1 MSTDSQNQAPTRV
14 LIWSPRA
21 ELVQTLKGSLRKRGI
36 RAFRAGGS
44 IAEALEQVRP
54 SAVIIDAAVSKKAA
68 LDACLAVQQQQGEE
82 PGTPVFLIA
91 APADVAT
98 VERAIRLGVSD
109 FEETSVSGELLALRI
124 EATVRAASERFEL
137 REEAARARSL
147 ADRDRLTGLV
157 GRDSFGQS
165 VDKALDHAKQGGY
178 PAALL
183 YIDLDR
189 FKGINDTLGHAV
201 GDALLQQVARL
212 LKGAVRP
219 TDVVGTATKQRPG
232 TVSRLGG
239 DEFTVLL
246 SKMRRE
252 RDAGDVARRI
262 LEALKAPYS
271 VCGHEVSTSASVGI
285 AVFPQD
291 GPDADTLLKC
301 ADMAM
306 YEAKAQ
312 GRGRYQFYQPAM
324 GQAILRRIEIE
335 RHLRHALERGE
346 LEVRYQPRVDI
357 RSDTIVGME
366 ALARWNSAELGS
378 VQPREFIPVA
388 EETRLIVP
396 IGAWILE
403 TACAQLARWQS
414 RGWSGL
420 RLSVNVSSEQFASS
434 DVTQTVTDALRACEL
449 QPEALELEVTESLIL
464 AEDNRTSLA
473 LRDLRAIGVALALDD
488 FGTGYSSL
496 SFLTRFPLDVL
507 KIDRSIAS
515 EVEVDPAAASIVEA
529 VVTLGRRLGLRIVAE
544 GVDGLGQAHRI
555 RELGC
560 DELQGFLISQAVTAE
575 EFGEFYLGWQGLE
588 HQAASQP

>member
-1 MSTDSQNQAPTRV
+1 MSTDSQNGAPTRV
-14 LIWSPRA
+14 LVWSPRA
-21 ELVQTLKGSLRKRGI
+21 ELVQLLKGSLRKRGL
-36 RAFRAGGS
+36 RAFRAAGS
-44 IAEALEQVRP
+44 IAAALEEVRP
-54 SAVIIDAAVSKKAA
+54 SAVIIDAAVSTEAA
-68 LDACLAVQQQQGEE
+68 LEACLGVQQQQGGE

-98 VERAIRLGVSD
+98 VERAIQLGISD

-124 EATVRAASERFEL
+124 EAMVRATSERFEL

-147 ADRDRLTGLV
+147 ADRDGLTGLI

-165 VDKALDHAKQGGY
+165 VNKVLDRAQQGGY

-189 FKGINDTLGHAV
+189 FKGVNDTLGHAV

-219 TDVVGTATKQRPG
+219 TDVVGTAAKQKSG

-246 SKMRRE
+246 SKMRKE
-252 RDAGDVARRI
+252 QDAGDVARRI

-285 AVFPQD
+285 ALFPQD
-291 GPDADTLLKC
+291 GQDADALLKC

-312 GRGRYQFYQPAM
+312 GRGRYQFYQPEM

-346 LEVRYQPRVDI
+346 LEVRYQPRVDL
-357 RSDTIVGME
+357 RTDTIVGME
-366 ALARWNSAELGS
+366 ALARWNSPELGS

-396 IGAWILE
+396 IGAWILQ
-403 TACAQLARWQS
+403 TACAQLAVWLS
-414 RGWSGL
+414 RGWSDL
-420 RLSVNVSSEQFASS
+420 RISVNVSSEQFVSS
-434 DVTQTVTDALRACEL
+434 NVTQMVTDALRACEL

-464 AEDNRTSLA
+464 AEDERTSLA

-529 VVTLGRRLGLRIVAE
+529 VVTMGRRLGLRIVAE
-544 GVDGLGQAHRI
+544 GVDGVGQALRI

-560 DELQGFLISQAVTAE
+560 DELQGFLISQAVTAQ

-588 HQAASQP
+588 DQAASQP

>member
-1 MSTDSQNQAPTRV
+1 M
-14 LIWSPRA
+14 
-21 ELVQTLKGSLRKRGI
+21 LKSSLSERGL
-36 RAFRAGGS
+36 RAFRASGS
-44 IAEALEQVRP
+44 LTESLDEVRP
-54 SAVIIDAAVSKKAA
+54 GAVIVDAAVSKKEALEVCAA
-68 LDACLAVQQQQGEE
+68 IQQQSGK

-91 APADVAT
+91 APADVDT
-98 VERAIRLGVSD
+98 IKRAIQLGVSD
-109 FEETSVSGELLALRI
+109 FAEVSDSGELLALRV
-124 EATVRAASERFEL
+124 EAMVRAAQERFQL
-137 REEAARARSL
+137 YREAARARTR
-147 ADRDRLTGLV
+147 AGRDGLTGLD
-157 GRDSFGQS
+157 GRDSFTQS
-165 VDKALDHAKQGGY
+165 MDEALRRAKPDGY

-189 FKGINDTLGHAV
+189 FKGVNDTLGHAV
-201 GDALLQQVARL
+201 GDALLREVARL
-212 LKGAVRP
+212 LKAEIRP
-219 TDVVGTATKQRPG
+219 TDVVSGAGTQRPG
-232 TVSRLGG
+232 AVSRLGG

-246 SKMRRE
+246 SKVRRAQ
-252 RDAGDVARRI
+252 DAVDVARRI
-262 LEALKAPYS
+262 LEAVKAPVS
-271 VCGHEVSTSASVGI
+271 VAGYELSTTASIGI

-291 GPDADTLLKC
+291 GQDADALLKC

-306 YEAKAQ
+306 YEAKAKGP
-312 GRGRYQFYQPAM
+312 GRCESYQASM
-324 GQAILRRIEIE
+324 GQAFVRRIELE
-335 RHLRHALERGE
+335 KHLRHALERDKF
-346 LEVRYQPRVDI
+346 EVRYQPRIDI
-357 RSDTIVGME
+357 RTDTMVGME
-366 ALARWNSAELGS
+366 ALIRWHSPELGW
-378 VQPREFIPVA
+378 VQPKEFIPVA

-396 IGAWILE
+396 IGAWILQ
-403 TACAQLARWQS
+403 TACEQLAVWLS
-414 RGWSGL
+414 RGWSDL

-464 AEDNRTSLA
+464 AEDERTSLA

-544 GVDGLGQAHRI
+544 GVDALGQALRI

-560 DELQGFLISQAVTAE
+560 DELQGFLISQAVTAQ